1 MTILTGLKASCG
13 HYFLNPVA
21 GCRREKTINTTQGQA
36 NHMTPEFSASF
47 LPPVPLSRVA
57 AHFAVSGAPLIMAA
71 AVMIFALSLW
81 IASRSRV

>member
-1 MTILTGLKASCG
+1 
-13 HYFLNPVA
+13 
-21 GCRREKTINTTQGQA
+21 
-36 NHMTPEFSASF
+36 MTPEFSASF